1 MLPETNPPDPP
12 IPPGSRASKQVY
24 LSLGSNRGDRVA
36 NFQRAM
42 EELGKAGVKIQR
54 VSSYYKTEPVD
65 FGPQA
70 WFLNCAVEAS
80 TELMPMQL
88 LKAVKSVERA
98 LGRRPGIS
106 KGPRPIDIDILLY
119 ENVVVRTAAL
129 TIPHAR
135 MNERRFVLVPLREL
149 APAARHPVSR
159 RTVTEMLQDSP
170 DLSQVVRYRIESLSH
185 FDRKPLSVSL
195 RQ

>member
-1 MLPETNPPDPP
+1 MSPEPNSAEPTAPPNPRT
-12 IPPGSRASKQVY
+12 GKQVY

-36 NFQRAM
+36 NLRRAT
-42 EELGKAGVKIQR
+42 EGLCKVGVEVQR
-54 VSSYYKTEPVD
+54 VSSFYKTEPVD

-70 WFLNCAVEAS
+70 WFLNCAVEAA

-88 LKAVKSVERA
+88 LKAVKSVERN
-98 LGRRPGIS
+98 LGRRPGVS

-119 ENVVVRTAAL
+119 ENVVVRTTAL

-135 MNERRFVLVPLREL
+135 MNERRFVLIPLREL

-170 DLSQVVRYRIESLSH
+170 DLSQVVKYKIESLSH
-185 FDRKPLSVSL
+185 
-195 RQ
+195 